1 MRLIRVGGLVLA
13 SFALVQ
19 AASLTVN
26 FDFAEPIPP
35 SENVENEGVQEATI
49 NDYDASYMEYGIQP
63 TNAEAVQPKALVP
76 FLPKALT
83 SLEYT
88 YSENFKVIN
97 IPIGYKLKDW
107 LLFKARIPY
116 VQRTIKVDG
125 KSYSASGIGDVY
137 VGFDIVEVR
146 EENFATNTTV
156 ATSLPT
162 GDNEKT
168 DNGVLVPLGKGAYNL
183 HLGQSIAW
191 VVSNFSFSV
200 FGGVKVFLTDN
211 EFTYQGQKYEEDIG
225 TKYYLNFN
233 INSSLRNLAR
243 LGAKLVYLQNAESRI
258 RVNNSEAGLRN
269 DLKVADLILYAIPL
283 KLQHRGFGA
292 HISVVI
298 PVYTDYNDEVE
309 SKPDRKMTLS
319 VRLTKLF

>member
-1 MRLIRVGGLVLA
+1 MRLLGVGGLVLA

-26 FDFAEPIPP
+26 FDFAEPIFP

-49 NDYDASYMEYGIQP
+49 NDYDASYVEYGIQP
-63 TNAEAVQPKALVP
+63 TNAEAVQPKAIVP
-76 FLPKALT
+76 FPPKALA
-83 SLEYT
+83 SFEYV
-88 YSENFKVIN
+88 YSPNFKVLN
-97 IPIGYKLKDW
+97 IPLGYRVKDW
-107 LLFKARIPY
+107 LIFKARIPY
-116 VQRTIKVDG
+116 IQRTIKVG
-125 KSYSASGIGDVY
+125 NKEYSASGIGDIY
-137 VGFDIVEVR
+137 VGFDVVEVR
-146 EENFATNTTV
+146 ENKFATSTTI

-168 DNGVLVPLGKGAYNL
+168 DNGVLVPLGKGAYNF
-183 HLGQSIAW
+183 HLGQSLVW

-211 EFTYQGQKYEEDIG
+211 EFAYQGQKYKEDIG
-225 TKYYLNFN
+225 TKYFLNFN
-233 INSSLRNLAR
+233 INSSVRDFAR
-243 LGAKLVYLQNAESRI
+243 LGAKLVYFQNAESRI
-258 RVNNSEAGLRN
+258 KVNNNEVGLRN

-283 KLQHRGFGA
+283 KFQHQGFGA
-292 HISVVI
+292 HISVII

-309 SKPDRKMTLS
+309 DKPDRKVTLS